1 MEEPI
6 LHLNS
11 HDLLVGE
18 KGGDTMCEPD
28 PIGNVVRV
36 LFGEET
42 VMDSN
47 SLCSEKDGQV
57 LRDQY
62 SVCHKPNDGGEV
74 NSTKGRKWKRMARSQ
89 GSKASGGH
97 NSSLK
102 RKRKLCFDS
111 EDEQQVK
118 KGRTEVNMSD
128 TAAVA

>member
-28 PIGNVVRV
+28 PIGNMVRV

-47 SLCSEKDGQV
+47 SLCGENDGQV
-57 LRDQY
+57 SGDQY
-62 SVCHKPNDGGEV
+62 SVCHKPDDGGEV
-74 NSTKGRKWKRMARSQ
+74 SSTKGRKWKRMARSQ
-89 GSKASGGH
+89 GSKAGGRH

-102 RKRKLCFDS
+102 RKSELCFDS
-111 EDEQQVK
+111 ED
-118 KGRTEVNMSD
+118 G
-128 TAAVA
+128 